1 VFFVP
6 LCLCV
11 ILFADNKSMRKYLVV
26 LAVFFLLTACKS
38 SPPQGEEGPP
48 PEIAAAEPDIKQVEA
63 PQFTIASITILQAD
77 LINTRLKLSLKIDN
91 PNVVPITLSS
101 FRYELYGN
109 DRFWTSG
116 TEKDLPVIPAQSSS
130 EASFEF
136 EMNFI
141 NMKRQL
147 LDDVIA
153 LRQVRYRV
161 VGNVD
166 VETNVPRFSGFR
178 ANFDYSGNSAVV
190 K

>member
-1 VFFVP
+1 
-6 LCLCV
+6 
-11 ILFADNKSMRKYLVV
+11 MRKYLVF

-38 SPPQGEEGPP
+38 SPPQSKEQP
-48 PEIAAAEPDIKQVEA
+48 PEPPESAAAAPVIERIEA
-63 PQFTIASITILQAD
+63 PPFTITSITILQAD

-91 PNVVPITLSS
+91 PNIVPLTLSS

-109 DRFWTSG
+109 DRFWAGG
-116 TEKDLPVIPAQSSS
+116 TVKDLPVIPAQGSS
-130 EASFEF
+130 EADFEF
-136 EMNFI
+136 EMNFT

-161 VGNVD
+161 VGSVD
-166 VETNVPRFSGFR
+166 VETGVSRFPGFR
-178 ANFDYSGNSAVV
+178 TNFDYSGNSAVI

>member
-1 VFFVP
+1 
-6 LCLCV
+6 
-11 ILFADNKSMRKYLVV
+11 MQKYLAF
-26 LAVFFLLTACKS
+26 LAVFFLLAACKS
-38 SPPQGEEGPP
+38 PPRQGETEPLPP
-48 PEIAAAEPDIKQVEA
+48 PESAAAPDIEQVE
-63 PQFTIASITILQAD
+63 PLQFTIMSITIVQAD

-91 PNVVPITLSS
+91 PNPIPLTLSS

-109 DRFWTSG
+109 DRFWASG
-116 TEKDLPVIPAQSSS
+116 TEKDLPVIPARSSS
-130 EASFEF
+130 EAAFEF

-153 LRQVRYRV
+153 MRQVRYRV

-166 VETNVPRFSGFR
+166 VETGVPRLPGFR
-178 ANFDYSGNSAVV
+178 MNFDYSGTSAVI

>member
-1 VFFVP
+1 
-6 LCLCV
+6 
-11 ILFADNKSMRKYLVV
+11 MRKFLAL

-38 SPPQGEEGPP
+38 PPHQSAEEPPP
-48 PEIAAAEPDIKQVEA
+48 PETIAAEPDIEPVQA
-63 PQFTIASITILQAD
+63 PQFTITSITIVQAD

-91 PNVVPITLSS
+91 PNAVPITLSS
-101 FRYELYGN
+101 FRYEFYGN

-116 TEKDLPVIPAQSSS
+116 TEKNLPVIPAQSSS

-147 LDDVIA
+147 LDDIIA
-153 LRQVRYRV
+153 LRQVRYRI
-161 VGNVD
+161 VGDVD
-166 VETNVPRFSGFR
+166 VETGVPRIPGLR
-178 ANFDYSGNSAVV
+178 INFDYSGNSTVI